1 MTLTFGAVL
10 MIILCAKDGFTGGE
24 TIEQAPFAYILL
36 FLNPFFQ
43 AAGIIC
49 GKKLAL
55 LHELVVVFWT
65 MLTSLIIS
73 LLIILIY
80 QQKWDSIQ
88 NMNWQYWL
96 LFFAAGLIVV
106 GTLTCKQSAFKYESA
121 SSLQNLSFLT
131 AIFSIIADILLF
143 HVTFSILQ
151 LVGLLLGIVIYL
163 I

>member
-1 MTLTFGAVL
+1 MLHIDIVVVSLINNTTPMIVCLLAMCFLGERLKKIEVCFMTLTFGAVL

-36 FLNPFFQ
+36 FLNPFFL

-80 QQKWDSIQ
+80 Q
-88 NMNWQYWL
+88 
-96 LFFAAGLIVV
+96 
-106 GTLTCKQSAFKYESA
+106 
-121 SSLQNLSFLT
+121 
-131 AIFSIIADILLF
+131 
-143 HVTFSILQ
+143 
-151 LVGLLLGIVIYL
+151 
-163 I
+163 